1 MPLTGT
7 VNKSIEIDLSKK
19 SDISGKKILIV
30 GGTSGLGRAISLN
43 AASRGAIVK
52 VVGRSFKDEGI
63 NGISF
68 EGADLSL
75 MKEAKRIG
83 EIVDDDFDVV
93 VFTQGIIA
101 GTKRAES
108 EERIEL
114 DMAVSYLS
122 RLVILKSLIPRLKA
136 GARIFIMGFPGSA
149 PSSYRIDDLN
159 AEKEYVGK
167 FGFVHANTVVG
178 NEALVI
184 HWAATDKDHSFFGL
198 NPGLIKTG
206 IRQGAYDTV
215 GMKMMAPVLEGMLG
229 LFGPKPDSYGK
240 IMTDLISVE
249 GLEEHSGNSFNP
261 KGQPI
266 LVLPC
271 FRQTLNWP
279 RSSWR
284 GVKNLSKRRLEFRPT
299 VESYELFLQ
308 NVLLNCLVWSSSK
321 EKWKKMLKNDKWK
334 VLLHQSFTCM

>member
-7 VNKSIEIDLSKK
+7 VNKSVKIDLSKK
-19 SDISGKKILIV
+19 KDISGKKLLIV
-30 GGTSGLGRAISLN
+30 GGTSGLGRAIALN
-43 AASRGAIVK
+43 AASRGANVK
-52 VVGRSFKDEGI
+52 VVGRSFKDEGVT
-63 NGISF
+63 GISF

-83 EIVDDDFDVV
+83 ETVDDDFDVV

-108 EERIEL
+108 EDGIEL

-122 RLVILKSLIPRLKA
+122 RLVILKSLIPRLKT
-136 GARIFIMGFPGSA
+136 GARVFIMGFPGSA
-149 PSSYRIDDLN
+149 PDSFRIDDLN

-184 HWAATDKDHSFFGL
+184 HWGANDKEHSFFGL

-215 GMKMMAPVLEGMLG
+215 GMKMMAPILEGMLG
-229 LFGPKPDSYGK
+229 LLGPTPDTYGK
-240 IMTDLISVE
+240 VMTDLISVD
-249 GLEEHSGNSFNP
+249 GLEDHSGISFNP
-261 KGQPI
+261 KAQPI
-266 LVLPC
+266 L
-271 FRQTLNWP
+271 
-279 RSSWR
+279 SSPMFQADAELA
-284 GVKNLSKRRLEFRPT
+284 KKF
-299 VESYELFLQ
+299 VEKSEELI
-308 NVLLNCLVWSSSK
+308 K
-321 EKWKKMLKNDKWK
+321 EKAGI
-334 VLLHQSFTCM
+334 